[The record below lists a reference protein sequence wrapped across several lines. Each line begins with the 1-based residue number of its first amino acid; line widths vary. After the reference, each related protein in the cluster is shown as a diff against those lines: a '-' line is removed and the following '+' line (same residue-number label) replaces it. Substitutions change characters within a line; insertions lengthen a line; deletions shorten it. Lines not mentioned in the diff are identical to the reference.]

1 MEEKK
6 ERFLKLDDVI
16 RRTSLRRSTIYALMK
31 ENKFPKNLSISAK
44 SVVWIESE
52 IDKWIDEIINKRINE
67 EVK

>member
-1 MEEKK
+1 
-6 ERFLKLDDVI
+6 
-16 RRTSLRRSTIYALMK
+16 MK